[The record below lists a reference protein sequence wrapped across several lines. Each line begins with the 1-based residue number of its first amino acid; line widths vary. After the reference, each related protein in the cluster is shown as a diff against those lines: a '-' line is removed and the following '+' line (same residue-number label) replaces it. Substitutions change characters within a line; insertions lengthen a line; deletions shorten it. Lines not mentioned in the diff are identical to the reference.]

1 MIGVRYKSMKLGRFR
16 IMELQKIKLKE
27 SQQVFFIAK
36 NITPGKMV
44 MKQSRWSDTPK
55 LINFNIFSI
64 SSKKH

>member
-1 MIGVRYKSMKLGRFR
+1 MIGVRYKSMKLSRFR

-44 MKQSRWSDTPK
+44 MK
-55 LINFNIFSI
+55 
-64 SSKKH
+64 